1 MTGFMPKSSF
11 ATFPVL
17 PPSTTFIV
25 TMANPPRLIMKEQ
38 FLLGIVKI
46 AAAIISLMFLIAALC
61 KYWRNYSSSAG
72 MTVAGSSFT
81 STSGDLVV
89 QVQLPTPN
97 MIDSSL
103 DLV

>member
-11 ATFPVL
+11 ASFPVL

-38 FLLGIVKI
+38 FFLGVVKI

-61 KYWRNYSSSAG
+61 KYRRNYSSSAG
-72 MTVAGSSFT
+72 TTVAGSSFT
-81 STSGDLVV
+81 NTGGDVVV
-89 QVQLPTPN
+89 QVQLPAPN
-97 MIDSSL
+97 MMDSSL